1 MLAAM
6 ARRPQIEV
14 EGATTA
20 KTFERGGSEA
30 VIEAAER
37 RKKARAQALGDD
49 RPMKALKGR
58 KRPRHGRRI
67 SRILESVC

>member
-14 EGATTA
+14 EGAATA

-37 RKKARAQALGDD
+37 LRLARRLG
-49 RPMKALKGR
+49 RAPGIVGGVTRVQLPAFR
-58 KRPRHGRRI
+58 AENPEVRQPR
-67 SRILESVC
+67 SL